1 MLERLRRK
9 AQKLVWLEFQSL
21 ERAPHLGL
29 EISPEELE
37 LELIK
42 VPTPLFLG
50 RYGKEEIRA
59 KLERN
64 QILPALRS
72 YGFDPLILEVE
83 SDGLIEHRLFIHT
96 GQKTYD
102 RIVMEL
108 RLREGVF
115 KIRDTISHFKPQ
127 LGPLLQ
133 NETIPMLWI
142 DWLLLQN
149 PSKKFNP
156 VKPRLPEQKYPGL
169 GVLYLVVPLM
179 AEFARETRKH
189 AVLDIPEHFHGAFFY
204 SKWMKFFNPEMEGK
218 MRAILRDLAGYS
230 LATISWG
237 VLLDCLFNISRER
250 FEEWRPGEQI
260 YAISAGLENYYSSP
274 VYRQISEQAF
284 AENKYRLDFVRMRE
298 KSKFLEAE
306 ESATVESIIKGVENT
321 GDKKLSD

>member
-21 ERAPHLGL
+21 ERAPNLSL

-50 RYGKEEIRA
+50 RYSKEDIRA

-64 QILPALRS
+64 QVLPALRS
-72 YGFDPLILEVE
+72 YGFEPLILEVE
-83 SDGLIEHRLFIHT
+83 SDGLIEHRIFIHT
-96 GQKTYD
+96 GERNYD

-115 KIRDTISHFKPQ
+115 KVRDTIAHVKPG
-127 LGPLLQ
+127 LAELIKSD
-133 NETIPMLWI
+133 TIPMLWI

-149 PSKKFNP
+149 PSKKFSP

-179 AEFARETRKH
+179 GEFARETHKQ
-189 AVLDIPEHFHGAFFY
+189 AVLDIPEHFHGAYFY
-204 SKWMKFFNPEMEGK
+204 SKWMNFFNPEMEGK
-218 MRAILRDLAGYS
+218 TRAVLRDLAGYS

-237 VLLDCLFNISRER
+237 VLLDCLYNISAGR
-250 FEEWRPGEQI
+250 FEAWKPGEQI
-260 YAISAGLENYYSSP
+260 YPISDTLEKYFSSDA
-274 VYRQISEQAF
+274 YRQISGQALEQ
-284 AENKYRLDFVRMRE
+284 NRYRLDFSRMKDKAKFLDPDE
-298 KSKFLEAE
+298 KS
-306 ESATVESIIKGVENT
+306 TVDAIIKGVENA
-321 GDKKLSD
+321 GD

>member
-21 ERAPHLGL
+21 ERAPHLSL

-50 RYGKEEIRA
+50 RYGKEDIRA
-59 KLERN
+59 KLERT

-83 SDGLIEHRLFIHT
+83 SDGLIEHRIFIHT
-96 GQKTYD
+96 GQRTYD

-115 KIRDTISHFKPQ
+115 KIRDTISHFKPD
-127 LGPLLQ
+127 LAGLVKGD
-133 NETIPMLWI
+133 TIPMLWI

-149 PSKKFNP
+149 PSKQFNP

-169 GVLYLVVPLM
+169 GVLGLVVPLLG
-179 AEFARETRKH
+179 EFARETHKQ

-230 LATISWG
+230 LAAISWG
-237 VLLDCLFNISRER
+237 VLLDCLFNIALER
-250 FEEWRPGEQI
+250 FEEWKPGEQI
-260 YAISAGLENYYSSP
+260 YAISPGLENYFCSES
-274 VYRQISEQAF
+274 YRQISERALAQ
-284 AENKYRLDFVRMRE
+284 NKYRLDFPRM
-298 KSKFLEAE
+298 KDKLKFLDAE
-306 ESATVESIIKGVENT
+306 ESATVESIIKGVENA
-321 GDKKLSD
+321 GD